1 MSASEINKREKKRHR
16 NTVLSRN
23 NLSNTAS
30 ETQAFPPGVRVR
42 ATAGASVL
50 TDMYLY
56 WIAHRA
62 YGLKP
67 KIRRILGWRSCSMAP
82 LQE

>member
-1 MSASEINKREKKRHR
+1 MSVSKINKREEKRYR

-23 NLSNTAS
+23 NLSKIAS
-30 ETQAFPPGVRVR
+30 ETQAFPSGVRVR

-50 TDMYLY
+50 IDMYLY

-67 KIRRILGWRSCSMAP
+67 EVRRILGWQPC
-82 LQE
+82 